1 MFSLK
6 NPTFAPSTTMRE
18 AGGVTSDRAYLRFIA
33 NDQGLITAQVGLYVA
48 SSTNIYTS
56 GDPTLPLTRGNDPH
70 PELIA
75 PIEGFVPTP
84 EGNCRVPD
92 GQTLT
97 FDREEIETGKYG
109 PFKTQT
115 FDRLL
120 SRMGFRLTD
129 EQTRALEGALKDAL
143 GWVDQHTA

>member
-6 NPTFAPSTTMRE
+6 NPTFAPSVSMRP
-18 AGGVTSDRAYLRFIA
+18 AGTVSSDRAYLRFTA

-48 SSTNIYTS
+48 SATSTYTS
-56 GDPTLPLTRGNDPH
+56 GDPALPLTRGDDPH
-70 PELIA
+70 PELTA
-75 PIEGFVPTP
+75 DAQGFTPTP
-84 EGNCRVPD
+84 EGKCRIPN
-92 GQTLT
+92 GQMLTLT
-97 FDREEIETGKYG
+97 REEIETGKYG

-120 SRMGFRLTD
+120 SRMGFRLTA

-143 GWVDQHTA
+143 GWVDKHAA

>member
-6 NPTFAPSTTMRE
+6 NPTFAPSVIMRP
-18 AGGVTSDRAYLRFIA
+18 AGVVSSDCAYLRFTA

-48 SSTNIYTS
+48 SATKTYTP
-56 GDPTLPLTRGNDPH
+56 GDPALPLTRGDDPH

-75 PIEGFVPTP
+75 PIENFTP
-84 EGNCRVPD
+84 APERNCRIPD

-97 FDREEIETGKYG
+97 FTREEIETGKYG

-120 SRMGFRLTD
+120 SGLSFRLTD
-129 EQTRALEGALKDAL
+129 KQTRTLEEALKDAL
-143 GWVDQHTA
+143 AWVDKHAA